1 LNNSL
6 SKISANFEN
15 INFIFMQ
22 SILTHLLVDQK
33 ITRLAHQIIENCH
46 NEQEVFLGGICGN
59 GIVLAEKIKSIIEG
73 ESELKIHVFE
83 IKLDKIDPL
92 SHPITLSVDDEKLE
106 NAFIILIDDVIN
118 SGVTMQYA
126 LKKILQKP
134 TKSIKTVVL
143 IDRMHRRYPIKADF
157 VGMSLSTTLKER
169 VEVYLEPNSYKAIL
183 V

>member
-1 LNNSL
+1 
-6 SKISANFEN
+6 
-15 INFIFMQ
+15 MQ
-22 SILTHLLVDQK
+22 SILTHTQVEQK
-33 ITRLAHQIIENCH
+33 ITRLAHQIIENCYGE
-46 NEQEVFLGGICGN
+46 NEIYLGGICGN
-59 GIVLAEKIKSIIEG
+59 GIVLAEKMKAIIENQ
-73 ESELKIHVFE
+73 SELKTIVFE
-83 IKLDKIDPL
+83 ITLDKINPL
-92 SHPITLSVDDEKLE
+92 SNQITTSIPEDNLN
-106 NAFIILIDDVIN
+106 NAFVILIDDVIN

-134 TKSIKTVVL
+134 TKAIKTVVL

>member
-1 LNNSL
+1 
-6 SKISANFEN
+6 
-15 INFIFMQ
+15 MQ
-22 SILTHLLVDQK
+22 SILSHLQVDQK

-46 NEQEVFLGGICGN
+46 NEQEIFLGGICGN
-59 GIVLAEKIKSIIEG
+59 GILLAEKLKTIIES
-73 ESELKIHVFE
+73 ESGLKTVVFE
-83 IKLDKIDPL
+83 INLDKIDPL
-92 SHPITLSVDDEKLE
+92 AHAISLSIHEEKLE
-106 NAFIILIDDVIN
+106 NAFVILIDDVIN

-134 TKSIKTVVL
+134 TKAIKTVVL

>member
-1 LNNSL
+1 
-6 SKISANFEN
+6 
-15 INFIFMQ
+15 MQ
-22 SILTHLLVDQK
+22 SILSHLQVDQK

-46 NEQEVFLGGICGN
+46 NEQEIFLGGICGN
-59 GIVLAEKIKSIIEG
+59 GILLAEKLKTIIES
-73 ESELKIHVFE
+73 ESELTTVVFE
-83 IKLDKIDPL
+83 INLDKIDPL
-92 SHPITLSVDDEKLE
+92 AHAISLSIHEEKLE
-106 NAFIILIDDVIN
+106 NAFVILIDDVIN

-134 TKSIKTVVL
+134 TKAIKTVVL

>member
-1 LNNSL
+1 
-6 SKISANFEN
+6 
-15 INFIFMQ
+15 MQ
-22 SILTHLLVDQK
+22 SILTHLQVEQK
-33 ITRLAHQIIENCH
+33 ITRLAHQIIENCYGE
-46 NEQEVFLGGICGN
+46 NEIFLGGICGN
-59 GIVLAEKIKSIIEG
+59 GILLAEKMKTIIEK
-73 ESELKIHVFE
+73 ESDLKTVVFE
-83 IKLDKIDPL
+83 ITLDKIDPL
-92 SHPITLSVDDEKLE
+92 SHPITLSVSEEKLS
-106 NAFIILIDDVIN
+106 NSFIILIDDVIN

-134 TKSIKTVVL
+134 TKAIKTVVL

>member
-1 LNNSL
+1 
-6 SKISANFEN
+6 
-15 INFIFMQ
+15 MQ
-22 SILTHLLVDQK
+22 SILTHLQVEQK
-33 ITRLAHQIIENCH
+33 ITRLAHQIIENCYGE
-46 NEQEVFLGGICGN
+46 NEIFLAGICGN
-59 GIVLAEKIKSIIEG
+59 GILLAEKMKAIIEK
-73 ESELKIHVFE
+73 ESDLKTVVFE
-83 IKLDKIDPL
+83 ITLDKIDPL
-92 SHPITLSVDDEKLE
+92 SHPITLSVSEEKLS
-106 NAFIILIDDVIN
+106 NSFIILIDDVIN

-134 TKSIKTVVL
+134 TKAIKTVVL

>member
-1 LNNSL
+1 
-6 SKISANFEN
+6 
-15 INFIFMQ
+15 MQ
-22 SILTHLLVDQK
+22 SILSHIQVEQK
-33 ITRLAHQIIENCH
+33 ITRLAHQIIENCYGE
-46 NEQEVFLGGICGN
+46 NEIFLGGICGN
-59 GIVLAEKIKSIIEG
+59 GIVIAEKIKSIIESN
-73 ESELKIHVFE
+73 SELKTNVFE
-83 IKLDKIDPL
+83 INLDKINPL
-92 SHPITLSVDDEKLE
+92 AHPITLSISENKLG
-106 NAFIILIDDVIN
+106 NSFIILIDDVIN

-134 TKSIKTVVL
+134 TKAIKTVVL

>member
-1 LNNSL
+1 
-6 SKISANFEN
+6 
-15 INFIFMQ
+15 MQ
-22 SILTHLLVDQK
+22 SILTHLQVDQK

-46 NEQEVFLGGICGN
+46 NEKEIFLGGICGN
-59 GIVLAEKIKSIIEG
+59 GILLAEKLKAIIES
-73 ESELKIHVFE
+73 ESELTTVVFE
-83 IKLDKIDPL
+83 VNLDKIDPL
-92 SHPITLSVDDEKLE
+92 AHPISLSIHEGKLE
-106 NAFIILIDDVIN
+106 NAFVILIDDVIN

-134 TKSIKTVVL
+134 TKAIKTVVL

>member
-1 LNNSL
+1 
-6 SKISANFEN
+6 
-15 INFIFMQ
+15 MQ
-22 SILTHLLVDQK
+22 SILSHLQVDQK

-46 NEQEVFLGGICGN
+46 NEQEIFLGGICGN
-59 GIVLAEKIKSIIEG
+59 GILLAEKLKTIIES
-73 ESELKIHVFE
+73 ESELTTVVFE
-83 IKLDKIDPL
+83 INLDKIDPL
-92 SHPITLSVDDEKLE
+92 AHAISLSIHEEKLE
-106 NAFIILIDDVIN
+106 NAFVILIDDVIN

-134 TKSIKTVVL
+134 TKAIKTVVL

-157 VGMSLSTTLKER
+157 VGMSLSTTLRER

>member
-1 LNNSL
+1 
-6 SKISANFEN
+6 
-15 INFIFMQ
+15 MQ
-22 SILTHLLVDQK
+22 SILTHTQVEQK
-33 ITRLAHQIIENCH
+33 ITRLAHQIIENCYGE
-46 NEQEVFLGGICGN
+46 NEIYLGGICGN
-59 GIVLAEKIKSIIEG
+59 GIELAEKMKVIIESQ
-73 ESELKIHVFE
+73 SELKTIVFE
-83 IKLDKIDPL
+83 ITLDKINPL
-92 SHPITLSVDDEKLE
+92 SNQITMSIPEDNLNK
-106 NAFIILIDDVIN
+106 AFVILIDDVIN

-134 TKSIKTVVL
+134 TKAIKTVVL